1 MKLIRQGDLMFVPVS
16 SIPEDRKRRELGIIM
31 EGEVTGHHH
40 RIAEMDAA
48 EVFESGWRNDVFVQ
62 VGEKG
67 VSIIHEEHHAVT
79 LEPNTTYQVSRAREF
94 DYLTAVTRPVAD

>member
-1 MKLIRQGDLMFVPVS
+1 MFVPVA
-16 SIPEDRKRRELGIIM
+16 SIPEDRKKRESGIIM

-40 RIAEMDAA
+40 RIADADAA

-67 VSIIHEEHHAVT
+67 VSIIHEEHKPVVLPAGT
-79 LEPNTTYQVSRAREF
+79 FQVHRAREF
-94 DYLTAVTRPVAD
+94 DYPAAVTRPVAD